1 MGGWRLQD
9 ESRGCGAI
17 DLTPAMTAEQF
28 LHALPFIAPILLL
41 LGIPLLSR
49 LLDSQHALLRLCV
62 PAAVLLGIGMFLGL
76 MIATAGGAI
85 HPPLWKAGLPL
96 ACDGAADFT
105 SQAYSYKPGQ
115 HGVAR
120 HVNCTHPDGSSEE
133 ITGTVVLTST
143 LVYGGALTLLL
154 WLWRLP
160 RTWARVR
167 HAGTAAPAAPKRAAD
182 IAARVEGLRQ
192 RLHAGSSS
200 AHTVVT
206 VNGQPVDADVS
217 ADVSKLLG
225 DLAAAA
231 PGAFAPAMRG
241 FVHPASGQ
249 PLDLEAALRDL
260 QRLFDQRLI
269 TDQEYADKKAELL
282 ARL

>member
-1 MGGWRLQD
+1 
-9 ESRGCGAI
+9 
-17 DLTPAMTAEQF
+17 MTAEQF
-28 LHALPFIAPILLL
+28 LSALPLIVPVVLL
-41 LGIPLLSR
+41 LGIPLLVR
-49 LLDSQHALLRLCV
+49 LLRSQHALLRLCV
-62 PAAVLLGIGMFLGL
+62 PAAALLGIGLFLGL

-96 ACDGAADFT
+96 ACDGTADFT

-120 HVNCTHPDGSSEE
+120 HVSCTHPDGSSEE

-160 RTWARVR
+160 RIRARQR
-167 HAGTAAPAAPKRAAD
+167 HPDPKRDAD
-182 IAARVEGLRQ
+182 IAAKVEGLRR
-192 RLHAGSSS
+192 RLHAGGSST
-200 AHTVVT
+200 HTVVT

-231 PGAFAPAMRG
+231 PGAFGPAMQG
-241 FVHPASGQ
+241 FVHPASGK
-249 PLDLEAALRDL
+249 PVDLETALRDL
-260 QRLFDQRLI
+260 QRLFDQHLI
-269 TDQEYADKKAELL
+269 TEREYADKKAELL